1 LVSALLFLSLAGFSG
16 WLLIL
21 QQGSQNIPFKPFIG
35 NKAANVN
42 ALKEKGLPFSF
53 LVVGDT
59 HNSNNAKALFEM
71 ALEEGNSSFM
81 IILGDFVNQPD
92 LWNHRF
98 FLMEM
103 GEKIKPSIPVFLVPG
118 NHDIDYSSKIKEP
131 GRRVTPEVYE
141 SLYGARNFHFTFN
154 HCLFILCGVDERNP
168 VSYLDYL
175 RETLSREGGGKRHTF
190 IFMHHPPRGVGMA
203 ASFALPNGKDF
214 FSLLENYKVTT
225 CFFGDYHAYWR
236 GQTKETNLIVSGG
249 GGGRLKKWQP
259 KWGKFHHI
267 MRVTIDENGVNEG
280 IMILP
285 GEVSNF
291 RRTMG
296 KWMFINL
303 VPALENKNWVIYSL
317 LIVFSFWAIY
327 SFVRFFN
334 SLKEG
339 KRGK

>member
-1 LVSALLFLSLAGFSG
+1 MVSALLFLSLAGFSG

-59 HNSNNAKALFEM
+59 HSSNNAKALIEM
-71 ALEEGNSSFM
+71 ALKEGDSSFM
-81 IILGDFVNQPD
+81 IILGDFVNRPD

-103 GEKIKPSIPVFLVPG
+103 GKEIKPSIPVFLVPG
-118 NHDIDYSSKIKEP
+118 NHDIDYASKIKKP

-141 SLYGARNFHFTFN
+141 SLYGARNFYFIFN
-154 HCLFILCGVDERNP
+154 HCLFILCGINERNP
-168 VSYLDYL
+168 AGYLDFL
-175 RETLSREGGGKRHTF
+175 RKTLSREGEGKSHIF

-203 ASFALPNGKDF
+203 ASYALPHDEDF
-214 FSLLENYKVTT
+214 YSLLGLHKVTA

-236 GQTKETNLIVSGG
+236 GQTRETNLIVSGG

-267 MRVTIDENGVNEG
+267 MKITIDENRVNEG
-280 IMILP
+280 LMVLP
-285 GEVSNF
+285 GEVRHLS
-291 RRTMG
+291 RG
-296 KWMFINL
+296 LEKWMFINL
-303 VPALENKNWVIYSL
+303 VPTLENKNWVIYLL

-327 SFVRFFN
+327 SFVKFFN
-334 SLKEG
+334 SLKQEKG
-339 KRGK
+339 DQ